1 MALPSLIKL
10 ILIKPQN
17 GHRYWCGIMNLHPSK
32 TITEQQLNKGLKNVT
47 IDGLS
52 AEAMVVF
59 TSGTFLT
66 ALAIHMGASNFQLG
80 LFAALP
86 TFTTIFQLAAIWLVR
101 RFNNRRLITVVF
113 NFLARLPLIAIGIMP
128 MLFSGSTTIAVLL
141 LLLFFQHIFGD
152 IAGASWNAWMK
163 DLIPQQRLGG
173 FFSRR
178 TRMAQTLNVTLSL
191 ATAIGLDFIKRHYP
205 AQEIAAYTT
214 LFLAGGALGM
224 VSVYLLLRTPE
235 PVAEQIEE
243 KVLPL
248 LWKSLKNSNFKKLLM
263 FNSLWAFSLNLATPF
278 FAVFMMK
285 SLGLPVAYLIGLGI
299 LSQLSGI
306 LSLNLWG
313 RYSDRFSNKTV
324 IRLCAPLYIL
334 CIMAY
339 AFAGLPSSQPVTLML
354 LALIHIVS
362 GFSTAGI
369 NLSLSNIGIKLAPKN
384 EAIVYLSA
392 KNMFVAFFSTIA
404 PLVGGLLADMFAG
417 NTIGLSLQLSGNRH
431 LQVNL
436 MQLQGWNYF
445 FIIGGLLALLSLKLL
460 KHVREE
466 GETEKSMVVVHMK
479 SSLKRRLRVPHVKER
494 QQKVWPERN
503 HEQVE
508 PQIVKHPA

>member
-1 MALPSLIKL
+1 MNIRPST
-10 ILIKPQN
+10 
-17 GHRYWCGIMNLHPSK
+17 
-32 TITEQQLNKGLKNVT
+32 TITEQQLNRGLSNVT
-47 IDGLS
+47 ADGLS

-86 TFTTIFQLAAIWLVR
+86 TFTTIFQLASIWLVR
-101 RFNNRRLITVVF
+101 KFNNRRLISVVF

-128 MLFSGSTTIAVLL
+128 LLFSGSTTIAVLL

-163 DLIPQQRLGG
+163 DLIPQERLGG

-205 AQEIAAYTT
+205 AQEITAYTT

-224 VSVYLLLRTPE
+224 ISVYLLLCTPE
-235 PVAEQIEE
+235 PVAEPIEE

-248 LWKSLKNSNFKKLLM
+248 FWKSLKNTNFRKLLM

-324 IRLCAPLYIL
+324 ISLCAPLYIL
-334 CIMAY
+334 CIMAF
-339 AFAGLPSSQPVTLML
+339 AFAGLPSSKLVTLGI
-354 LALIHIVS
+354 LALIHIIS

-404 PLVGGLLADMFAG
+404 PLVGGLLADLFAN
-417 NTIGLSLQLSGNRH
+417 NTVGLSLQLSGSRH

-436 MQLQGWNYF
+436 LQLQGWNYF
-445 FIIGGLLALLSLKLL
+445 FIIGGLLALLSLRLL
-460 KHVREE
+460 TNVKEE
-466 GETEKSMVVVHMK
+466 GETEKSMVVVHMRT
-479 SSLKRRLRVPHVKER
+479 SLKRRLRIPHLKGNMRRGWPLRNREDVDAVVVK
-494 QQKVWPERN
+494 KT
-503 HEQVE
+503 
-508 PQIVKHPA
+508 A

>member
-1 MALPSLIKL
+1 MNVRPSA
-10 ILIKPQN
+10 
-17 GHRYWCGIMNLHPSK
+17 

-47 IDGLS
+47 ADGLS

-101 RFNNRRLITVVF
+101 RFNNRRLITTIF

-128 MLFSGSTTIAVLL
+128 LLFSGSTTIAVLL
-141 LLLFFQHIFGD
+141 MLLFFQHIFGD

-163 DLIPQQRLGG
+163 DLIPQERLGS

-191 ATAIGLDFIKRHYP
+191 VTAIGLDFVKRNYP
-205 AQEIAAYTT
+205 AQEITAYTL

-235 PVAEQIEE
+235 PIAEPIEE

-248 LWKSLKNSNFKKLLM
+248 FWRSLKNVNFRKLLV

-285 SLGLPVAYLIGLGI
+285 TLGLPVACLIGLGI

-324 IRLCAPLYIL
+324 INMCAPLYVL
-334 CIMAY
+334 CIFAF
-339 AFAGLPSSQPVTLML
+339 AFAGLPSSYSATLLL
-354 LALIHIVS
+354 LALIHIIS
-362 GFSTAGI
+362 GFCTAGI
-369 NLSLSNIGIKLAPKN
+369 NLSVSNIGIKLAPKQ

-392 KNMFVAFFSTIA
+392 RNMFVAFFSTIA
-404 PLVGGLLADMFAG
+404 PLIGGLLADLFA
-417 NTIGLSLQLSGNRH
+417 NNAIRLDFQLVGARH
-431 LQVNL
+431 MQVNL
-436 MQLQGWNYF
+436 LQLQGWNYF
-445 FIIGGLLALLSLKLL
+445 FIIGGTLALLSLKLL
-460 KHVREE
+460 TNVEEE
-466 GETEKSMVVVHMK
+466 GETKRSMVVVHMR
-479 SSLKRRLRVPHVKER
+479 SSIKHRIKKRVLKQSIRRRQALRQREYNR
-494 QQKVWPERN
+494 QKPFKRW
-503 HEQVE
+503 
-508 PQIVKHPA
+508 A

>member
-1 MALPSLIKL
+1 
-10 ILIKPQN
+10 
-17 GHRYWCGIMNLHPSK
+17 MNTHPSA

-47 IDGLS
+47 ADGLS

-80 LFAALP
+80 MFAALP
-86 TFTTIFQLAAIWLVR
+86 TFTTIFQLSAIWLVR
-101 RFNNRRLITVVF
+101 RFNNRRLISVVF

-141 LLLFFQHIFGD
+141 LLLFFQHVFGD

-163 DLIPQQRLGG
+163 DLIPQDRLGS

-205 AQEIAAYTT
+205 AQEITAYTT

-224 VSVYLLLRTPE
+224 ISVYLLLRTPE
-235 PVAEQIEE
+235 PVAEPMEE

-248 LWKSLKNSNFKKLLM
+248 FWKSLKNTNFRKLLI
-263 FNSLWAFSLNLATPF
+263 FNSMWAFSLNLATPF

-306 LSLNLWG
+306 FSLNLWG

-324 IRLCAPLYIL
+324 IHLCAPLYIL
-334 CIMAY
+334 CIMAF
-339 AFAGLPSSQPVTLML
+339 AFAGMPSSPYITLIML
-354 LALIHIVS
+354 AIIHIVS

-369 NLSLSNIGIKLAPKN
+369 NLSLSNIGIKLAPKQ

-392 KNMFVAFFSTIA
+392 KGMFVAFFSTIA
-404 PLVGGLLADMFAG
+404 PLVGGLLADLFS
-417 NTIGLSLQLSGNRH
+417 NSTIGLNLQLGGSRH
-431 LQVNL
+431 LQVSYCSCKA
-436 MQLQGWNYF
+436 G
-445 FIIGGLLALLSLKLL
+445 IIFSSSEECLLYYHS
-460 KHVREE
+460 
-466 GETEKSMVVVHMK
+466 GY
-479 SSLKRRLRVPHVKER
+479 
-494 QQKVWPERN
+494 
-503 HEQVE
+503 
-508 PQIVKHPA
+508 

>member
-1 MALPSLIKL
+1 
-10 ILIKPQN
+10 
-17 GHRYWCGIMNLHPSK
+17 MNINPSK
-32 TITEQQLNKGLKNVT
+32 NITEQQLNKGLKYVT
-47 IDGLS
+47 ADALS

-86 TFTTIFQLAAIWLVR
+86 TFTTVFQLAAIWLVR
-101 RFNNRRLITVVF
+101 RFNNRRMITTIF

-128 MLFSGSTTIAVLL
+128 MLFTGSTTIQVLL

-163 DLIPQQRLGG
+163 DLVPQERLGG

-178 TRMAQTLNVTLSL
+178 TRMAQTLNITLSL

-205 AQEIAAYTT
+205 AHEIAAYTT
-214 LFLAGGALGM
+214 LYLAGGALGM
-224 VSVYLLLRTPE
+224 ISVYLLLRTPE
-235 PVAEQIEE
+235 PVAEPIEE
-243 KVLPL
+243 NVFPL
-248 LWKSLKNSNFKKLLM
+248 LWKAVKNINFRKLLV

-285 SLGLPVAYLIGLGI
+285 TLELPVAYLIGLGI

-306 LSLNLWG
+306 FSLNLWG

-324 IRLCAPLYIL
+324 IRVCAPLYIL
-334 CIMAY
+334 CIL
-339 AFAGLPSSQPVTLML
+339 AFAFVGLPSSKTITLGL
-354 LALIHIVS
+354 LALIHIII

-369 NLSLSNIGIKLAPKN
+369 NLSLSNIGIKLAPKH

-392 KNMFVAFFSTIA
+392 KNMFVALFSTIA
-404 PLVGGLLADMFAG
+404 PLVGGLLADWFA
-417 NTIGLSLQLSGNRH
+417 NNAIGLSLQLSGQQH
-431 LQVNL
+431 MQLNL
-436 MQLQGWNYF
+436 LKLQGWNYF
-445 FIIGGLLALLSLKLL
+445 FIIGGMLAMLSLKLL
-460 KHVREE
+460 ANVQEE
-466 GETEKSMVVVHMK
+466 GEKHKSLMVVHMRGSFK
-479 SSLKRRLRVPHVKER
+479 RRAKRRLAQKNGLGTDPMVDRSSRR
-494 QQKVWPERN
+494 QRLFK
-503 HEQVE
+503 
-508 PQIVKHPA
+508 KSA

>member
-1 MALPSLIKL
+1 MNVRPSI
-10 ILIKPQN
+10 N
-17 GHRYWCGIMNLHPSK
+17 
-32 TITEQQLNKGLKNVT
+32 ITEQQLDKGLKYVT
-47 IDGLS
+47 ADGLS

-66 ALAIHMGASNFQLG
+66 ALAIHMGATNFQLG

-101 RFNNRRLITVVF
+101 KFNNRRLITMVF
-113 NFLARLPLIAIGIMP
+113 NFLARLPLLAIGIMP
-128 MLFSGSTTIAVLL
+128 LLFSGSTTIAVLL
-141 LLLFFQHIFGD
+141 MLLFFQHICGD

-163 DLIPQQRLGG
+163 DLIPQERLGG

-191 ATAIGLDFIKRHYP
+191 ATAIGLDYIKRHYP
-205 AQEIAAYTT
+205 AQEITAYTT

-224 VSVYLLLRTPE
+224 MSVYLLLRTPE
-235 PVAEQIEE
+235 PVAEPMED

-248 LWKSLKNSNFKKLLM
+248 FWKSLKNKNFRKLLT

-285 SLGLPVAYLIGLGI
+285 TLGLPVAYLIGLGI
-299 LSQLSGI
+299 LSQVSGI
-306 LSLNLWG
+306 FSLNLWG

-334 CIMAY
+334 CIL
-339 AFAGLPSSQPVTLML
+339 AFAFVGLPQSKAVTLGL

-404 PLVGGLLADMFAG
+404 PLAGGLLADMFAN
-417 NTIGLSLQLSGNRH
+417 NTIGLSLQLSGANH
-431 LQVNL
+431 MQINL
-436 MQLQGWNYF
+436 LQLQGWNYF
-445 FIIGGLLALLSLKLL
+445 FIIGGLLAMFSLRLLTN
-460 KHVREE
+460 VQEE
-466 GETEKSMVVVHMK
+466 GETHKSAVVVHMRR
-479 SSLKRRLRVPHVKER
+479 SLRRRLRKPLARKKALRVVPAPVKR
-494 QQKVWPERN
+494 NRWQKPF
-503 HEQVE
+503 
-508 PQIVKHPA
+508 KKSA